1 MLRTSK
7 SIHKMLALSLLGV
20 LSACQS
26 PSLSYAPVNKS
37 IQTQLPSN
45 SQSSPEQLFSFRL
58 IAPTEHVNA
67 FSVLQAQQNDPG
79 VVSLR
84 QKTLPVEQLEEV
96 QVAKEKIL
104 NSEYLKPQEATVL
117 AYETARIYSWDTEIA
132 RQIIVEIIETYTTR
146 RNRVVA
152 EMRATA
158 EARALYFQRK
168 AAIAQME
175 RQRQSDAVRE
185 ELFGSIPNPHP
196 ISLEEQNDNRKRYF
210 QYIQDRLTKAQRAQE
225 EYNKQAKAVLERWQA
240 ERDEQTRRA
249 REKEEEAQRVRATA
263 FQQILNEQGI
273 ETVEPQNPPQQPQLA
288 NNLAGGGFGTQSL
301 GDNADYTLTALA
313 NGDFLLDAQAA
324 LPATLQLKVKD
335 FDLPVVVPIMPQ
347 THNGRLL
354 LSLEK
359 DAQGRPLVKGGM
371 DAISGFQFDLDGPVF
386 TLKYLDDTRQELRY
400 TYPDGRQEVFDV
412 AALKTLRYEDTR
424 QLTPETLQLAPA
436 AHESLRQ
443 DFAQI
448 QYAFTPELE
457 YMAPEQALDIL
468 SGLNL

>member
-1 MLRTSK
+1 
-7 SIHKMLALSLLGV
+7 
-20 LSACQS
+20 
-26 PSLSYAPVNKS
+26 
-37 IQTQLPSN
+37 
-45 SQSSPEQLFSFRL
+45 
-58 IAPTEHVNA
+58 
-67 FSVLQAQQNDPG
+67 
-79 VVSLR
+79 
-84 QKTLPVEQLEEV
+84 
-96 QVAKEKIL
+96 
-104 NSEYLKPQEATVL
+104 
-117 AYETARIYSWDTEIA
+117 
-132 RQIIVEIIETYTTR
+132 
-146 RNRVVA
+146 
-152 EMRATA
+152 
-158 EARALYFQRK
+158 
-168 AAIAQME
+168 
-175 RQRQSDAVRE
+175 
-185 ELFGSIPNPHP
+185 
-196 ISLEEQNDNRKRYF
+196 
-210 QYIQDRLTKAQRAQE
+210 
-225 EYNKQAKAVLERWQA
+225 
-240 ERDEQTRRA
+240 
-249 REKEEEAQRVRATA
+249 
-263 FQQILNEQGI
+263 
-273 ETVEPQNPPQQPQLA
+273 
-288 NNLAGGGFGTQSL
+288 
-301 GDNADYTLTALA
+301 
-313 NGDFLLDAQAA
+313 
-324 LPATLQLKVKD
+324 LKVKD